1 LILEGVRRADGSPV
15 DVVTSGTGP
24 GLVLVHGSRAAADY
38 AKLADKLGAR
48 FTVHRYDRE
57 TVGRDGAR
65 YAVADDVALLGAVLA
80 RTGAR
85 LVLGHGLGGLVA
97 LLATAGLLDR
107 CIDRVAVYDAVL
119 PIDGSVPEEA
129 LEQAARALATGAPD
143 LALAHLDRHLR
154 RTKSLEKSLQTV
166 RNERVQRLLGGVL
179 ARTEWGRSTAA
190 RLPQVLAET
199 RAGLQFNGPADVYAG
214 LPARAL
220 LLTGEKSPEH
230 FGAAALAMAAAVP
243 TATAL
248 VAGGCGH
255 DSLLRAAR
263 RCVQPIETFLAGD
276 TLF

>member
-1 LILEGVRRADGSPV
+1 MIVEGLRRADGSPV
-15 DVVTSGTGP
+15 DVVTSGSGP
-24 GLVLVHGSRAAADY
+24 GLVLVHGARPAADL
-38 AKLADKLGAR
+38 ARLADRLGQR

-57 TVGRDGAR
+57 EVGGGGAR

-80 RTGAR
+80 HTCAR

-97 LLATAGLLDR
+97 LLATGALLER

-119 PIDGSVPEEA
+119 PIDGSIPEEA

-154 RTKSLEKSLQTV
+154 TSSLGRTAAGRSQ
-166 RNERVQRLLGGVL
+166 RVQRLVGGVL
-179 ARTEWGRSTAA
+179 ARTEWGRSTTA

-199 RAGLQFNGPADVYAG
+199 RAGLQLDSPADVYAG

-220 LLTGEKSPEH
+220 LLTGERSPEH
-230 FGAAALAMAAAVP
+230 FGAAAREMAACVP
-243 TATAL
+243 SATAL

-263 RCVQPIETFLAGD
+263 RCVQPLEAFLAGD

>member
-15 DVVTSGTGP
+15 DVVTSGSGP
-24 GLVLVHGSRAAADY
+24 GLVLVHGARPGADY
-38 AKLADKLGAR
+38 LKLADRLGAR

-57 TVGRDGAR
+57 AAGRAGAR
-65 YAVADDVALLGAVLA
+65 YAVADDVALLGAVLT

-107 CIDRVAVYDAVL
+107 NVDRVAVYDAVL

-129 LEQAARALATGAPD
+129 IEQAARALATNSPD

-154 RTKSLEKSLQTV
+154 TSSLQTV
-166 RNERVQRLLGGVL
+166 AGRSERVQRLLGGVL

-199 RAGLQFNGPADVYAG
+199 RAGLQFDGPADVYAG

-220 LLTGEKSPEH
+220 LLTGERSPAH
-230 FGAAALAMAAAVP
+230 FGAAALAMAEAVP
-243 TATAL
+243 SATAL

-263 RCVQPIETFLAGD
+263 RCVEPIETFLGGD

>member
-1 LILEGVRRADGSPV
+1 MILEGVRRADGSPV
-15 DVVTSGTGP
+15 DVTTEGRGP
-24 GLVLVHGSRAAADY
+24 GLVLVHGARPAADY
-38 AKLADKLGAR
+38 ARLAERLGEQ

-57 TVGRDGAR
+57 EVGGGGAR
-65 YAVADDVALLGAVLA
+65 YAVADDVALLGAVLV

-97 LLATAGLLDR
+97 LLATSGLLDR

-119 PIDGSVPEEA
+119 PLDGSVPEEA
-129 LEQAARALATGAPD
+129 LEQAARALATGAPE

-154 RTKSLEKSLQTV
+154 TSPLGRTAVGRS
-166 RNERVQRLLGGVL
+166 ERVQRIVGGVL
-179 ARTEWGRSTAA
+179 ARTEWGRSTSA

-199 RAGLQFNGPADVYAG
+199 RAGLQLNSPADVYAG

-220 LLTGEKSPEH
+220 LLTGERSPEH
-230 FGAAALAMAAAVP
+230 FGVAAREMAAAVP
-243 TATAL
+243 SATTL

-263 RCVQPIETFLAGD
+263 RCVQPLATFLAGD

>member
-1 LILEGVRRADGSPV
+1 VRRADGSPV

-24 GLVLVHGSRAAADY
+24 GLVLVHGSRASADY
-38 AKLADKLGAR
+38 AKLAEKLGAR

-57 TVGRDGAR
+57 VVGRDGAR

-80 RTGAR
+80 HTGAR

-154 RTKSLEKSLQTV
+154 RTSSLQTV
-166 RNERVQRLLGGVL
+166 RNERVQRLLGGLL

-199 RAGLQFNGPADVYAG
+199 RAGLQFNGPADVYAE

-263 RCVQPIETFLAGD
+263 RCVTPIETFLAGD

>member
-1 LILEGVRRADGSPV
+1 MTQGS
-15 DVVTSGTGP
+15 GP
-24 GLVLVHGSRAAADY
+24 GLVVVHGARRSADY
-38 AKLADKLGAR
+38 ATLADRLSDR

-57 TVGRDGAR
+57 EVGGGGAR

-80 RTGAR
+80 HTRAR

-97 LLATAGLLDR
+97 LLATGALLDR

-119 PIDGSVPEEA
+119 PLDGSVPEEA
-129 LEQAARALATGAPD
+129 LEQAARALATGSPE

-154 RTKSLEKSLQTV
+154 TSGLGRTAAGRS
-166 RNERVQRLLGGVL
+166 ERVQRLVGGVL
-179 ARTEWGRSTAA
+179 ARTDWGRSTAA

-199 RAGLQFNGPADVYAG
+199 RAGLQMDSPADAYAG
-214 LPARAL
+214 LSARAL
-220 LLTGEKSPEH
+220 LLTGERSPEH
-230 FGAAALAMAAAVP
+230 FGTAAREMAAAVP
-243 TATAL
+243 SATAL

-263 RCVQPIETFLAGD
+263 RCVQPVTAFLAGD

>member
-1 LILEGVRRADGSPV
+1 MLEGVRRADGSPV
-15 DVVTSGTGP
+15 DVVTSGAGP
-24 GLVLVHGSRAAADY
+24 GLVLVHGARGSADY
-38 AKLADKLGAR
+38 AKLADRLGAR

-57 TVGRDGAR
+57 AVGRAGER
-65 YAVADDVALLGAVLA
+65 YAVADDVALLGSLLT

-97 LLATAGLLDR
+97 LLATAGLLER
-107 CIDRVAVYDAVL
+107 SIDRVAVYDAVL

-129 LEQAARALATGAPD
+129 LEQAARALATGSPD

-154 RTKSLEKSLQTV
+154 SSAQAV
-166 RNERVQRLLGGVL
+166 RSERVQRLLGGVL

-199 RAGLQFNGPADVYAG
+199 RAGLQFDGPAAVYAG

-220 LLTGEKSPEH
+220 LLFGEKSPEH
-230 FGAAALAMAAAVP
+230 FGTAALAMAEAVP

-263 RCVQPIETFLAGD
+263 RCVAPIETFLLGD

>member
-1 LILEGVRRADGSPV
+1 MIVEGLRRADGSPV
-15 DVVTSGTGP
+15 DVVTSGSGP
-24 GLVLVHGSRAAADY
+24 GLVLVHGARPAADL
-38 AKLADKLGAR
+38 ARLADRLGER

-57 TVGRDGAR
+57 EVGGGGAR

-80 RTGAR
+80 HTRAR

-97 LLATAGLLDR
+97 LLATGALLER

-119 PIDGSVPEEA
+119 PIDGSIPEEA

-154 RTKSLEKSLQTV
+154 TSSLGRTAAGRSQ
-166 RNERVQRLLGGVL
+166 RVQRLVGGVL
-179 ARTEWGRSTAA
+179 ARTEWGRSTTA

-199 RAGLQFNGPADVYAG
+199 RAGLQLDSPADVYAG

-220 LLTGEKSPEH
+220 LLTGERSPEH
-230 FGAAALAMAAAVP
+230 FGAAAREMAASVP
-243 TATAL
+243 SATAL

-263 RCVQPIETFLAGD
+263 RCVQPLEAFLAGD

>member
-1 LILEGVRRADGSPV
+1 MILEGVRRADGSPV
-15 DVVTSGTGP
+15 DVTTTGTGP
-24 GLVLVHGSRAAADY
+24 GLVLVHGARAAADY
-38 AKLADKLGAR
+38 GKLADRLSGR

-57 TVGRDGAR
+57 HRGRDGGR
-65 YAVADDVALLGAVLA
+65 YAVADDVALLGAVLT

-107 CIDRVAVYDAVL
+107 LVDRVAVYDAVL

-129 LEQAARALATGAPD
+129 LEQAVRALATGSPD

-154 RTKSLEKSLQTV
+154 TSSLQAV
-166 RNERVQRLLGGVL
+166 ARSERVQRVLGGVL

-199 RAGLQFNGPADVYAG
+199 RAGLQFDGPADVYAD

-220 LLTGEKSPEH
+220 LLTGERSPAYFAE
-230 FGAAALAMAAAVP
+230 AALAMAAAAP
-243 TATAL
+243 AATAL

-263 RCVQPIETFLAGD
+263 RCVTPLETFLAGD

>member
-1 LILEGVRRADGSPV
+1 MIVEGLRRADGSPV
-15 DVVTSGTGP
+15 DVVTSGSGP
-24 GLVLVHGSRAAADY
+24 GLVLVHGARPAADF
-38 AKLADKLGAR
+38 ARLADRLGER

-57 TVGRDGAR
+57 EVGGGGAR

-80 RTGAR
+80 RTRAR

-97 LLATAGLLDR
+97 LLATGALLER

-154 RTKSLEKSLQTV
+154 TSSLGRTAAGRSQ
-166 RNERVQRLLGGVL
+166 RVQRLVGGVL
-179 ARTEWGRSTAA
+179 ARTEWGRSTTA

-199 RAGLQFNGPADVYAG
+199 RAGLQLDSPADVYAG

-220 LLTGEKSPEH
+220 LLTGERSPEH
-230 FGAAALAMAAAVP
+230 FGAAAREMAACVP
-243 TATAL
+243 SATAL

-263 RCVQPIETFLAGD
+263 RCVQPLEAFLAGD

>member
-1 LILEGVRRADGSPV
+1 MRHADGSPV
-15 DVVTSGTGP
+15 DVVTSGAGP
-24 GLVLVHGSRAAADY
+24 GLVLVHGARPAADY
-38 AKLADKLGAR
+38 GRLADRLAGR

-57 TVGRDGAR
+57 QTGRDGAR
-65 YAVADDVALLGAVLA
+65 YAVADDVALLGAVLT
-80 RTGAR
+80 RTRAR

-107 CIDRVAVYDAVL
+107 CVDRVAVYDAVL

-129 LEQAARALATGAPD
+129 LEQAARALATNAPD

-154 RTKSLEKSLQTV
+154 TSSLQAV
-166 RNERVQRLLGGVL
+166 ARSERVQRLLGGVL

-199 RAGLQFNGPADVYAG
+199 RAGLQFDGPAEVYAD

-220 LLTGEKSPEH
+220 LLTGERSPAF
-230 FGAAALAMAAAVP
+230 FGEAAHAMAAAVP

-263 RCVQPIETFLAGD
+263 RCVIPLETFLGGD

>member
-1 LILEGVRRADGSPV
+1 MITEAVRRADGTPV
-15 DVVTSGTGP
+15 DLVTVGAGP
-24 GLVLVHGSRAAADY
+24 GLVLVHGARGAEDY
-38 AKLADKLGAR
+38 AKVADRLGTT

-57 TVGRDGAR
+57 AVGGGGAR

-80 RTGAR
+80 HTGAR

-119 PIDGSVPEEA
+119 PLDGSVPEEA

-154 RTKSLEKSLQTV
+154 TSSLGRTAVGRS
-166 RNERVQRLLGGVL
+166 ERVQRLVGGVL

-199 RAGLQFNGPADVYAG
+199 RAGLQFDSPADVYAQ

-220 LLTGEKSPEH
+220 LLTGERSPEH
-230 FGAAALAMAAAVP
+230 FGVAAKEMAAAVP

-263 RCVQPIETFLAGD
+263 RCVVPLETFLAGD

>member
-1 LILEGVRRADGSPV
+1 MILEGVRRADGSPV
-15 DVVTSGTGP
+15 DVTTTGTGP
-24 GLVLVHGSRAAADY
+24 GLVLVHGTRAAADY
-38 AKLADKLGAR
+38 TRLADRLAAR
-48 FTVHRYDRE
+48 FTVHRYERE
-57 TVGRDGAR
+57 HTGRGGAR
-65 YAVADDVALLGAVLA
+65 YAVADDVALLGAVLT

-97 LLATAGLLDR
+97 LLATAGLLER
-107 CIDRVAVYDAVL
+107 CVDRVAVYDAVL

-129 LEQAARALATGAPD
+129 IEQAARALATGSPD

-154 RTKSLEKSLQTV
+154 TSSLQAV
-166 RNERVQRLLGGVL
+166 RSERVQRLLGGVL

-199 RAGLQFNGPADVYAG
+199 RAGLQFDGPAEVYAD

-220 LLTGEKSPEH
+220 LLTGERSPAYFAE
-230 FGAAALAMAAAVP
+230 AAHAMAAAVP
-243 TATAL
+243 SATAL

-263 RCVQPIETFLAGD
+263 RCVTPLETFLAGD

>member
-1 LILEGVRRADGSPV
+1 VITEAVRRADGSPV
-15 DVVTSGTGP
+15 DVVTVGAGP
-24 GLVLVHGSRAAADY
+24 GLVLVHGARGADDY
-38 AKLADKLGAR
+38 AKVADRLGTR

-57 TVGRDGAR
+57 VIGGGGAR

-80 RTGAR
+80 HTGAR

-107 CIDRVAVYDAVL
+107 AVDRVAVYDAVL
-119 PIDGSVPEEA
+119 PLDGSVPEEA

-154 RTKSLEKSLQTV
+154 TSSLGRTAAGRS
-166 RNERVQRLLGGVL
+166 ERVQRLVGGVL

-199 RAGLQFNGPADVYAG
+199 RAGLQFDSPADVYAG

-220 LLTGEKSPEH
+220 LLTGERSPEH
-230 FGAAALAMAAAVP
+230 FGVAATELAAAVP
-243 TATAL
+243 SATAL

-263 RCVQPIETFLAGD
+263 RCVLPLETFLAGD